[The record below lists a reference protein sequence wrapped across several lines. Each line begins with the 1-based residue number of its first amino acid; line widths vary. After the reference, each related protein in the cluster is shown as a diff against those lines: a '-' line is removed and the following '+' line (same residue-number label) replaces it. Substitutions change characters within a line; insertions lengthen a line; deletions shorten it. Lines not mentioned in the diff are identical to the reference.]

1 MTEAEDQIMNF
12 LIHRTAKSFYYIN
25 IIGYRYFRSRES
37 ITSKQLIHLF
47 TQIIRGFN
55 IERYISSLVFNNEE
69 FSFFLK
75 VLNICLN
82 CIFINDIN
90 KLILQK
96 LKNIIEYKNKTYFQS
111 LAKNR
116 IIKK

>member
-1 MTEAEDQIMNF
+1 MVV
-12 LIHRTAKSFYYIN
+12 
-25 IIGYRYFRSRES
+25 
-37 ITSKQLIHLF
+37 HLF

-75 VLNICLN
+75 VLNMCLN
-82 CIFINDIN
+82 CTFINDIN

-111 LAKNR
+111 LAKKR